1 MEKTNNIVTLEK
13 RLQEIINDAKKEY
26 FVEEHQTKA
35 IMISTHILDEVP
47 EVCNK
52 CLIINNGQ
60 KIFDVLYN
68 AFEDSNFHSFNEEF
82 EELFFEKLEEDRLR
96 SKQAEAVNE

>member
-13 RLQEIINDAKKEY
+13 RLQEIINDAKKIY

-35 IMISTHILDEVP
+35 SDEETLGILISKF
-47 EVCNK
+47 CQW
-52 CLIINNGQ
+52 NGD
-60 KIFDVLYN
+60 KIFRVSYN

-96 SKQAEAVNE
+96 SKQAEAVNET

>member
-26 FVEEHQTKA
+26 FVEEHQAKA
-35 IMISTHILDEVP
+35 SDEETLGILISKF
-47 EVCNK
+47 CQW
-52 CLIINNGQ
+52 NGN
-60 KIFDVLYN
+60 KIFRVSYN
-68 AFEDSNFHSFNEEF
+68 AFEDSNFHSFNQEF
-82 EELFFEKLEEDRLR
+82 EELFFEKLEEDRLK